1 MNFDYTEEQSILLD
15 NLRRMMDTAAT
26 PEYIREHDENGLY
39 PYEVYEA
46 WVAMGLIGLPFPESY
61 GGFGGNVIDMALV
74 GEELGRKAYS
84 FLEAYGLSVFSGLS
98 LLNNGNEE
106 QKRIWLPR
114 LIKGEIRMSISMT
127 EPDAGSDAGNMRTLA
142 TRDGNDWVINGQKVF
157 STAADARN
165 NVITLYCKTDLEA
178 PYQKGITAFLVPNDT
193 PGVETRRLRTF
204 GANMLGLN
212 EVFFDNVRISD
223 TQRIGAVNGGWNC
236 MLSGLLFERIV
247 TSAGYV
253 GNAQTVVDQALAYA
267 KERKQFGRPIGEFQ
281 AIAHMLADM
290 QTRVDASR
298 MLMLRAAAKVA
309 KGEPALREVTEAKL
323 FGSETFVEVA
333 NQGMQ
338 ILGGYSYMMEY
349 DMQRHYRDAR
359 STTIAAGS
367 SQMLRN
373 LIANTMGLK
382 VR

>member
-1 MNFDYTEEQSILLD
+1 MNFDCTEEQRMLLD
-15 NLRRMMDTAAT
+15 NLRRMMDATAT
-26 PEYIREHDENGLY
+26 PEYLREHDENGRY
-39 PYEVYEA
+39 PYEVYQA
-46 WVAMGLIGLPFPESY
+46 WVDMGLIGLPFPEGY
-61 GGFGGNVIDMALV
+61 GGFGGNVVDMALV

-98 LLNNGNEE
+98 LLNNGSE
-106 QKRIWLPR
+106 QQKAVWLPR
-114 LIKGEIRMSISMT
+114 LIRGEIRMSISMT

-142 TRDGNDWVINGQKVF
+142 VRDGDHWVINGQKVF
-157 STAADARN
+157 STAADAKN
-165 NVITLYCKTDLEA
+165 NVITLYCKTDLQA

-193 PGVETRRLRTF
+193 PGVTIRRLRTF
-204 GANMLGLN
+204 GARMLGLN

-223 TQRIGAVNGGWNC
+223 AQRIGAVNGGWNC

-253 GNAQTVVDQALAYA
+253 GNAQTVVDEALKYA
-267 KERKQFGRPIGEFQ
+267 RERRQFGRPIGEFQ
-281 AIAHMLADM
+281 AIAHLLADM
-290 QTRVDASR
+290 QTRVDAAR

-323 FGSETFVEVA
+323 FGSETFAEVA

>member
-15 NLRRMMDTAAT
+15 NLRRMMDTEAT

-106 QKRIWLPR
+106 QKKIWLPR

-193 PGVETRRLRTF
+193 PGVEIRRLRTF

-223 TQRIGAVNGGWNC
+223 AQRIGAVNGGWNC

>member
-142 TRDGNDWVINGQKVF
+142 ARDGNDWVINGQKVF

-223 TQRIGAVNGGWNC
+223 AQRIGAVNGGWNC

>member
-15 NLRRMMDTAAT
+15 NLRRMMDTEAT
-26 PEYIREHDENGLY
+26 PEYIREHDESGLY

-106 QKRIWLPR
+106 QKKIWLPR

-223 TQRIGAVNGGWNC
+223 AQRIGAVNGGWNC

-323 FGSETFVEVA
+323 FGSETFVAVA

>member
-1 MNFDYTEEQSILLD
+1 
-15 NLRRMMDTAAT
+15 
-26 PEYIREHDENGLY
+26 
-39 PYEVYEA
+39 
-46 WVAMGLIGLPFPESY
+46 
-61 GGFGGNVIDMALV
+61 
-74 GEELGRKAYS
+74 
-84 FLEAYGLSVFSGLS
+84 
-98 LLNNGNEE
+98 
-106 QKRIWLPR
+106 
-114 LIKGEIRMSISMT
+114 MS
-127 EPDAGSDAGNMRTLA
+127 
-142 TRDGNDWVINGQKVF
+142 NGQKVF

-223 TQRIGAVNGGWNC
+223 AQRIGAVNGGWNC

>member
-142 TRDGNDWVINGQKVF
+142 ARDGNDWVINGQKVF

>member
-15 NLRRMMDTAAT
+15 NLRRMMDTEAT
-26 PEYIREHDENGLY
+26 PEYIREHDESGLY

-106 QKRIWLPR
+106 QKKIWLPR

-223 TQRIGAVNGGWNC
+223 AQRIGAVNGGWNC

>member
-1 MNFDYTEEQSILLD
+1 MNFDHTEEQRILLD
-15 NLRRMMDTAAT
+15 NLRRMMDATAT
-26 PEYIREHDENGLY
+26 PEYIRAHDESGRY
-39 PYEVYEA
+39 PYEVYDA
-46 WVAMGLIGLPFPESY
+46 WVEMGLIGLPFPESH

-84 FLEAYGLSVFSGLS
+84 FLEAYGLSVFSGLA
-98 LLNNGNEE
+98 LLNNGSEA
-106 QKRIWLPR
+106 QKAAWLPR
-114 LIKGEIRMSISMT
+114 LIRGEIRMSISMT

-142 TRDGNDWVINGQKVF
+142 VREGEHWIINGQKVF

-193 PGVETRRLRTF
+193 PGVTTRRLRTF

-212 EVFFDNVRISD
+212 EVFFDNVRVSD
-223 TQRIGAVNGGWNC
+223 AQRVGAVNGGWNC

-253 GNAQTVVDQALAYA
+253 GNAQTVVDEALAYA

-281 AIAHMLADM
+281 AIAHLLADM
-290 QTRVDASR
+290 QTKVDAAR

-309 KGEPALREVTEAKL
+309 KGESALREVTEAKL
-323 FGSETFVEVA
+323 FGSETFAEVA